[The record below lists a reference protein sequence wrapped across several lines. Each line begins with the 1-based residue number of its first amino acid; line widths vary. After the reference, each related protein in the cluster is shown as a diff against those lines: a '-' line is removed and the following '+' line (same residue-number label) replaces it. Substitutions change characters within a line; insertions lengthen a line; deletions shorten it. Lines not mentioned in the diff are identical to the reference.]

1 MNVKDFTYF
10 LENPTKVVEPI
21 HTKHL
26 EDIIAEYPYFQAAR
40 ALHLKGLK
48 NLNSYKYNK
57 ALKTTAAFTTD
68 RDVLFEF
75 ITSKD
80 FLQYDAP
87 IEKIAK
93 IEVNNAIEVTEETK
107 EVSEINKIV
116 SAEKEDTSNIPED
129 TNTPEDTNS
138 FKEPISEPKVIKLE
152 EKSNEIDEASTVS
165 LITPSE
171 DSPLPQDEKDAE
183 QILDPELFQSKN
195 PETTEEED
203 ALDIGKPLTFDA
215 KEKYSF
221 SEWLSLASK
230 KPLEKSSD
238 ESPLA
243 PKEELEK
250 EEINQVTTASIE
262 KSADTKRQET
272 KIANTPEAKSKPI
285 KKARPKNEAIKKK
298 YDRIDKFIATNPKI
312 VPTEQSAII
321 DISKSSTIDQNELMT
336 ETLARVYLEQKKY
349 KKAIQAFK
357 ILSLKYPE
365 KSSFFADRIKA
376 VEKLRKDNK

>member
-10 LENPTKVVEPI
+10 LEHPTKVVEPI

-57 ALKTTAAFTTD
+57 ALKVTAAYTTD

-80 FLQYDAP
+80 FLQYDGDISKENIVASESKEE
-87 IEKIAK
+87 IEQVKK
-93 IEVNNAIEVTEETK
+93 TEEIAEDNHIEIIK
-107 EVSEINKIV
+107 EAEEVIEIEAEIETEDSISEDEIIDIEEN
-116 SAEKEDTSNIPED
+116 DY
-129 TNTPEDTNS
+129 
-138 FKEPISEPKVIKLE
+138 PISETAV
-152 EKSNEIDEASTVS
+152 VS
-165 LITPSE
+165 LITASE
-171 DSPLPQDEKDAE
+171 DKPLPQDEHDAD
-183 QILDPELFQSKN
+183 QILDPELFQTKN
-195 PETTEEED
+195 PENTEEED

-221 SEWLSLASK
+221 SEWLNLASK
-230 KPLEKSSD
+230 KPLEEPEEDISEPQGEIID
-238 ESPLA
+238 QQPAVRESNIKKTVQKVEDL
-243 PKEELEK
+243 K
-250 EEINQVTTASIE
+250 VT
-262 KSADTKRQET
+262 Q
-272 KIANTPEAKSKPI
+272 KPI
-285 KKARPKNEAIKKK
+285 RKPKVKSEVIKKK
-298 YDRIDKFIATNPKI
+298 YDRIDKFIASNPKI
-312 VPTEQSAII
+312 VPTEQSTVI
-321 DISKSSTIDQNELMT
+321 DISKSSKIDHNELMT

-349 KKAIQAFK
+349 KNAIQAYK
-357 ILSLKYPE
+357 ILILKYPE

>member
-10 LENPTKVVEPI
+10 LEHPTKVVEPI

-26 EDIIAEYPYFQAAR
+26 EDIIDEYPYFQAAR

-57 ALKTTAAFTTD
+57 ALKVTAAYTTD

-80 FLQYDAP
+80 FLQFDPTKSTIAEIEESKEIEIIEEVEETPTADQIEIAENEESP
-87 IEKIAK
+87 IT
-93 IEVNNAIEVTEETK
+93 TEEVSTPDESTE
-107 EVSEINKIV
+107 EVEVQEIETLEPDASDIIV
-116 SAEKEDTSNIPED
+116 AAT
-129 TNTPEDTNS
+129 T
-138 FKEPISEPKVIKLE
+138 
-152 EKSNEIDEASTVS
+152 AS
-165 LITPSE
+165 LIAPS
-171 DSPLPQDEKDAE
+171 DDKPLPQNEEDADK
-183 QILDPELFQSKN
+183 ILDPALFQSKN
-195 PETTEEED
+195 PANTEDEN

-230 KPLEKSSD
+230 KPLEKSED
-238 ESPLA
+238 NIA
-243 PKEELEK
+243 EEVH
-250 EEINQVTTASIE
+250 EEIIELQAEVKESKIE
-262 KSADTKRQET
+262 KTISKAQEQ
-272 KIANTPEAKSKPI
+272 KVTPKPI
-285 KKARPKNEAIKKK
+285 REPKVKSEAIKKK
-298 YDRIDKFIATNPKI
+298 YDRIDKFIASNPKI

-321 DISKSSTIDQNELMT
+321 DISSSSKIDHNELMT

-349 KKAIQAFK
+349 KNAIQAYK

-365 KSSFFADRIKA
+365 KSSFFADRIKT

>member
-10 LENPTKVVEPI
+10 LEHPTKVVEPI

-26 EDIIAEYPYFQAAR
+26 EDIIDEYPYFQAAR

-57 ALKTTAAFTTD
+57 ALKATAAYTTD

-80 FLQYDAP
+80 FLQFDPTKSTIAE
-87 IEKIAK
+87 IEESKE
-93 IEVNNAIEVTEETK
+93 IEITEEIEETPTADQI
-107 EVSEINKIV
+107 EIV
-116 SAEKEDTSNIPED
+116 EKEESPITTDKSTEAVEVQEIE
-129 TNTPEDTNS
+129 TL
-138 FKEPISEPKVIKLE
+138 EPDVSDIIV
-152 EKSNEIDEASTVS
+152 AATTAS
-165 LITPSE
+165 LIAPS
-171 DSPLPQDEKDAE
+171 DDKPLPQNEEDADK
-183 QILDPELFQSKN
+183 ILDPALFQSKN
-195 PETTEEED
+195 PANTEDEN

-230 KPLEKSSD
+230 KPLEKSED
-238 ESPLA
+238 NIA
-243 PKEELEK
+243 EEVH
-250 EEINQVTTASIE
+250 EEIIETEAEVKESKIE
-262 KSADTKRQET
+262 KSISKSQEQ
-272 KIANTPEAKSKPI
+272 KVTPKPI
-285 KKARPKNEAIKKK
+285 REPKVKSEAIKKK
-298 YDRIDKFIATNPKI
+298 YDRIDKFIASNPKI
-312 VPTEQSAII
+312 VPTEQSAVI
-321 DISKSSTIDQNELMT
+321 DISSSSKIDHNELMT

-349 KKAIQAFK
+349 KNAIQAYK

-365 KSSFFADRIKA
+365 KSSFFADRIKT

>member
-10 LENPTKVVEPI
+10 LEHPTKVVEPI

-57 ALKTTAAFTTD
+57 ALKVTAAYTTD

-80 FLQYDAP
+80 FLQYDGNISKENTVILESKEEIVDIEEA
-87 IEKIAK
+87 EKISDYNHIEIVK
-93 IEVNNAIEVTEETK
+93 EIEDVTEIEVENETE
-107 EVSEINKIV
+107 
-116 SAEKEDTSNIPED
+116 D
-129 TNTPEDTNS
+129 
-138 FKEPISEPKVIKLE
+138 PISEDEIIEIE
-152 EKSNEIDEASTVS
+152 ENDFSISETAIAS

-171 DSPLPQDEKDAE
+171 DKPLPQDEHDAD
-183 QILDPELFQSKN
+183 QILDPELFQTKN
-195 PETTEEED
+195 PENTEEED

-230 KPLEKSSD
+230 KPLE
-238 ESPLA
+238 EP
-243 PKEELEK
+243 EENIAEIQE
-250 EEINQVTTASIE
+250 EEIIE
-262 KSADTKRQET
+262 QEPEVRESNIKKT
-272 KIANTPEAKSKPI
+272 VQKVNELKITPKPI
-285 KKARPKNEAIKKK
+285 RKPKVKSEAIKKK
-298 YDRIDKFIATNPKI
+298 YDRIDKFIASNPKI
-312 VPTEQSAII
+312 VPTEQNTVI
-321 DISKSSTIDQNELMT
+321 DISKSSRIDHNELMT

-349 KKAIQAFK
+349 KNAIQAYK
-357 ILSLKYPE
+357 ILILKYPE